1 MDKEYFEN
9 LILSMKNEIIQKID
23 ATAEGLNLKIE
34 KNTNDIQRLENVQA
48 DQKEKIENVQ
58 IRSETNSDEINDIKM
73 RLDKLEKEKGLNE
86 QRFSSIED
94 AIDTKGDVTPP
105 KVKNLITEVNKIKN
119 NIDQSLVN

>member
-73 RLDKLEKEKGLNE
+73 RLDRLEKEKGLNE

-94 AIDTKGDVTPP
+94 VIDTKGDVTPP

>member
-9 LILSMKNEIIQKID
+9 LILSMKNKIIQKID

-34 KNTNDIQRLENVQA
+34 KNTENIQRLENVQA

-58 IRSETNSDEINDIKM
+58 IRSETSSDEINYIKM

-86 QRFSSIED
+86 QRFSSI
-94 AIDTKGDVTPP
+94 
-105 KVKNLITEVNKIKN
+105 
-119 NIDQSLVN
+119 